1 MSEEKENIKQ
11 QEENLNTED
20 SGNETSS
27 DSIKTEEEIK
37 VNADKNTDSSE
48 EKSSLKESKDTEVNE
63 DSSTEDISSSD
74 KTADSNEEV
83 SVEASQDI
91 NNTNESARF
100 ILGKKIGMTSIYS
113 EDGQQFPA
121 TVIEAGPCY
130 VSQVKTDENDGYNAV
145 QIGYVFDKK
154 ANKPKTNHFKKN
166 DCEPMRFSRE
176 YRTEKNDEFKLGEKI
191 DINIFS
197 QAEFVSVTGTSKG
210 KGFAGVMKRHGFGGG
225 RASHGKNSVMRKPG
239 SVGAGAD
246 PSRIWKGKKMPGR
259 YGGDQVTVKNLEV
272 IKIDIENN
280 LLFIKGAVPGS
291 NNNLVSITF

>member
-1 MSEEKENIKQ
+1 MVEQ
-11 QEENLNTED
+11 DL
-20 SGNETSS
+20 
-27 DSIKTEEEIK
+27 
-37 VNADKNTDSSE
+37 
-48 EKSSLKESKDTEVNE
+48 
-63 DSSTEDISSSD
+63 
-74 KTADSNEEV
+74 SNEEV
-83 SVEASQDI
+83 GSSEDKTISDEEVPNEDSV
-91 NNTNESARF
+91 NLNESARF
-100 ILGKKIGMTSIYS
+100 ILGKKVGMTSIYD
-113 EDGQQFPA
+113 EDGQQFPT

-154 ANKPKTNHFKKN
+154 ANKPKVNHFKKN
-166 DCEPMRFSRE
+166 SCDPMRFSKEFRI
-176 YRTEKNDEFKLGEKI
+176 EKNDEFKLGEKI
-191 DINIFS
+191 DLNIFS
-197 QAEFVSVTGTSKG
+197 LGELVSVTGTSKG

>member
-1 MSEEKENIKQ
+1 MIEDKENIKQ
-11 QEENLNTED
+11 ETDNSITEESTTD
-20 SGNETSS
+20 TSS
-27 DSIKTEEEIK
+27 EVEKTEEEAIK
-37 VNADKNTDSSE
+37 VESKE
-48 EKSSLKESKDTEVNE
+48 EKSEQKDSKDGTVKQDPSN
-63 DSSTEDISSSD
+63 DDASTSED
-74 KTADSNEEV
+74 KTNSDEEV
-83 SVEASQDI
+83 SSDESSNI
-91 NNTNESARF
+91 NESARF
-100 ILGKKIGMTSIYS
+100 ILGKKVGMTSIYN

-154 ANKPKTNHFKKN
+154 ANKPKVNHFKKN
-166 DCEPMRFSRE
+166 NCDPMRYSKEFRIE
-176 YRTEKNDEFKLGEKI
+176 NNEEFKLGEKI
-191 DINIFS
+191 DLNIFS
-197 QAEFVSVTGTSKG
+197 LGEFVTVTGTSKG

>member
-1 MSEEKENIKQ
+1 MIEDKENIK
-11 QEENLNTED
+11 EETDNLNTEESTTD
-20 SGNETSS
+20 TSS
-27 DSIKTEEEIK
+27 EVEKTEEEVIK
-37 VNADKNTDSSE
+37 AESKEEMSEQKDSKDDAVEQDSSNDDTGTSEDKTNSDEEVSSE
-48 EKSSLKESKDTEVNE
+48 ESSNV
-63 DSSTEDISSSD
+63 
-74 KTADSNEEV
+74 
-83 SVEASQDI
+83 
-91 NNTNESARF
+91 NESARF
-100 ILGKKIGMTSIYS
+100 ILGKKVGMTSIYS
-113 EDGQQFPA
+113 EGGQQFPA

-154 ANKPKTNHFKKN
+154 ANKPKVNHYKKN
-166 DCEPMRFSRE
+166 NCDPMRYSKEFRI
-176 YRTEKNDEFKLGEKI
+176 EKNEEFKLGEKI
-191 DINIFS
+191 DLNIFS
-197 QAEFVSVTGTSKG
+197 LGELVSVTGTSKG

-259 YGGDQVTVKNLEV
+259 YGGDKVTVKNLEV

>member
-1 MSEEKENIKQ
+1 MIEDKENIKQ
-11 QEENLNTED
+11 ETDNLNTEESTTD
-20 SGNETSS
+20 TSS
-27 DSIKTEEEIK
+27 EVEKTEEEAIK
-37 VNADKNTDSSE
+37 AESKEEKSEQKDSKDDAVEQDPSNDDTATSEDKTNSDEEVSSE
-48 EKSSLKESKDTEVNE
+48 ESSNV
-63 DSSTEDISSSD
+63 
-74 KTADSNEEV
+74 
-83 SVEASQDI
+83 
-91 NNTNESARF
+91 NESARF
-100 ILGKKIGMTSIYS
+100 ILGKKVGMTSIYS
-113 EDGQQFPA
+113 EGGQQFPA

-154 ANKPKTNHFKKN
+154 ANKPKVNHYKKN
-166 DCEPMRFSRE
+166 NCDPMRYSKEFRI
-176 YRTEKNDEFKLGEKI
+176 EKNQEFKLGEKI
-191 DINIFS
+191 DLNIFS
-197 QAEFVSVTGTSKG
+197 LGEFVSVTGTSKG
-210 KGFAGVMKRHGFGGG
+210 KGFSGVMKRHGFGGG

>member
-1 MSEEKENIKQ
+1 MIEDKENIKQ
-11 QEENLNTED
+11 ETDNSITEESTTD
-20 SGNETSS
+20 TSS
-27 DSIKTEEEIK
+27 EVEKTEEEAIK
-37 VNADKNTDSSE
+37 VESKE
-48 EKSSLKESKDTEVNE
+48 EKSEQKDSKDGTVKQDPSN
-63 DSSTEDISSSD
+63 DDASTSED
-74 KTADSNEEV
+74 KTNSDEEV
-83 SVEASQDI
+83 SSDESSNI
-91 NNTNESARF
+91 NESARF
-100 ILGKKIGMTSIYS
+100 ILGKKVGMTSIYS

-154 ANKPKTNHFKKN
+154 ANKPKVNHFKKN
-166 DCEPMRFSRE
+166 NCDPMRYSKEFRI
-176 YRTEKNDEFKLGEKI
+176 EKNEEFKLGEKI
-191 DINIFS
+191 DLNIFS
-197 QAEFVSVTGTSKG
+197 LGEFVSVTGTSKG

>member
-1 MSEEKENIKQ
+1 MIEDKENIK
-11 QEENLNTED
+11 EETDNLNTEESTTD
-20 SGNETSS
+20 TSS
-27 DSIKTEEEIK
+27 EVEKTEEEVIK
-37 VNADKNTDSSE
+37 AESKEEMSEQKDSKDDAVEQDPSNDDTGTSEDKTNSDEEVSSE
-48 EKSSLKESKDTEVNE
+48 ESSNV
-63 DSSTEDISSSD
+63 
-74 KTADSNEEV
+74 
-83 SVEASQDI
+83 
-91 NNTNESARF
+91 NESARF
-100 ILGKKIGMTSIYS
+100 ILGKKVGMTSIYS
-113 EDGQQFPA
+113 EGGQQFPA

-154 ANKPKTNHFKKN
+154 ANKPKVNHFKKN
-166 DCEPMRFSRE
+166 NCDPMRYSKEFRI
-176 YRTEKNDEFKLGEKI
+176 EKNEEFKLGEKI
-191 DINIFS
+191 DLNIFS
-197 QAEFVSVTGTSKG
+197 LGELVSVTGTSKG

>member
-1 MSEEKENIKQ
+1 MIEDKENIN
-11 QEENLNTED
+11 QETDNLNTEESTTD
-20 SGNETSS
+20 TSS
-27 DSIKTEEEIK
+27 EVEKTEEEVIK
-37 VNADKNTDSSE
+37 AESKE
-48 EKSSLKESKDTEVNE
+48 EKSEQKDSKDDAVEQ
-63 DSSTEDISSSD
+63 DSSNDDTGTSVD
-74 KTADSNEEV
+74 KTNSDEEV
-83 SVEASQDI
+83 STEESLNV
-91 NNTNESARF
+91 NESARF
-100 ILGKKIGMTSIYS
+100 ILGKKVGMTSIYS

-154 ANKPKTNHFKKN
+154 ANKPKVNHFKKN
-166 DCEPMRFSRE
+166 NCDPMRYSKEFRI
-176 YRTEKNDEFKLGEKI
+176 EKNEEFKLGEKI
-191 DINIFS
+191 DLNIFS
-197 QAEFVSVTGTSKG
+197 LGEFVSVTGTSKG

>member
-1 MSEEKENIKQ
+1 MIEDKENIKQ
-11 QEENLNTED
+11 ETDNSITEESTTD
-20 SGNETSS
+20 TSS
-27 DSIKTEEEIK
+27 EVEKTEEEAIK
-37 VNADKNTDSSE
+37 AESKEEKSEQKDSKDDTVEQDTSNDDTNTSE
-48 EKSSLKESKDTEVNE
+48 EKTN
-63 DSSTEDISSSD
+63 SD
-74 KTADSNEEV
+74 EEV
-83 SVEASQDI
+83 STEESSNV
-91 NNTNESARF
+91 NESARF
-100 ILGKKIGMTSIYS
+100 ILGKKVGMTSIYS

-154 ANKPKTNHFKKN
+154 ANKPTINHFKKN
-166 DCEPMRFSRE
+166 NCDPMRYSKEFRI
-176 YRTEKNDEFKLGEKI
+176 EKNEEFNLGEKI
-191 DINIFS
+191 DLNIFS
-197 QAEFVSVTGTSKG
+197 LGEFVSVTGTSKG

>member
-1 MSEEKENIKQ
+1 MIEDKENIKQ
-11 QEENLNTED
+11 ETDNLNTEESTTD
-20 SGNETSS
+20 TSS
-27 DSIKTEEEIK
+27 EVEKTEEEAIK
-37 VNADKNTDSSE
+37 AESKEEKSEQKDSKDDAVEQDTSNDDTGTSEDKTNSDEEVSSE
-48 EKSSLKESKDTEVNE
+48 ESSNV
-63 DSSTEDISSSD
+63 
-74 KTADSNEEV
+74 
-83 SVEASQDI
+83 
-91 NNTNESARF
+91 NESARF
-100 ILGKKIGMTSIYS
+100 ILGKKVGMTSIYS

-154 ANKPKTNHFKKN
+154 ANKPKVNHFKKN
-166 DCEPMRFSRE
+166 NCDPMRYSKEFRI
-176 YRTEKNDEFKLGEKI
+176 EKNEEFKLGEKI
-191 DINIFS
+191 DLNIFS
-197 QAEFVSVTGTSKG
+197 LGEFVSVTGTSKG

>member
-1 MSEEKENIKQ
+1 MIEDKENIKQ
-11 QEENLNTED
+11 ETDNSITEESTTD
-20 SGNETSS
+20 TSS
-27 DSIKTEEEIK
+27 EVEKTEEEAIK
-37 VNADKNTDSSE
+37 AESKEEKSEQKDSKDDTVEQDTSNDDTSTSEDKTNSDEEVSSE
-48 EKSSLKESKDTEVNE
+48 ESSNV
-63 DSSTEDISSSD
+63 
-74 KTADSNEEV
+74 
-83 SVEASQDI
+83 
-91 NNTNESARF
+91 NESARF
-100 ILGKKIGMTSIYS
+100 ILGKKVGMTSIYS

-154 ANKPKTNHFKKN
+154 ANKPKVNHFKKN
-166 DCEPMRFSRE
+166 NCDPMRYSKEFRI
-176 YRTEKNDEFKLGEKI
+176 EKNEEFKLGEKI
-191 DINIFS
+191 DLNIFS
-197 QAEFVSVTGTSKG
+197 LGEFVSVTGTSKG

>member
-1 MSEEKENIKQ
+1 MIEDKENIKQ
-11 QEENLNTED
+11 ETDNLNTEESTTD
-20 SGNETSS
+20 TSS
-27 DSIKTEEEIK
+27 EVEKTEEEVIK
-37 VNADKNTDSSE
+37 AESKEEKSEQKDSKDDAVEQDSSNDDTGTSEDKTNSDEEVSSE
-48 EKSSLKESKDTEVNE
+48 ESSNV
-63 DSSTEDISSSD
+63 
-74 KTADSNEEV
+74 
-83 SVEASQDI
+83 
-91 NNTNESARF
+91 NESARF
-100 ILGKKIGMTSIYS
+100 ILGKKVGMTSIYS
-113 EDGQQFPA
+113 EGGQQFPA

-154 ANKPKTNHFKKN
+154 ANKPKVNHYKKN
-166 DCEPMRFSRE
+166 NCDPMRYSKEFRI
-176 YRTEKNDEFKLGEKI
+176 EKNEEFKLGEKI
-191 DINIFS
+191 DLNIFS
-197 QAEFVSVTGTSKG
+197 LGEFVSVTGTSKG

>member
-1 MSEEKENIKQ
+1 MIEDKENIKQ
-11 QEENLNTED
+11 ETDNLNTEESTTD
-20 SGNETSS
+20 TSS
-27 DSIKTEEEIK
+27 EVEKTEEEAIK
-37 VNADKNTDSSE
+37 AESKEEKSEQKDSKDDAVEQDPSNDDTATSEDKTNSDEEVSSE
-48 EKSSLKESKDTEVNE
+48 ESSNV
-63 DSSTEDISSSD
+63 
-74 KTADSNEEV
+74 
-83 SVEASQDI
+83 
-91 NNTNESARF
+91 NESARF
-100 ILGKKIGMTSIYS
+100 ILGKKVGMTSIYS
-113 EDGQQFPA
+113 EGGQQFPA

-154 ANKPKTNHFKKN
+154 ANKPKVNHFKKN
-166 DCEPMRFSRE
+166 NCDPMRYSKEFRI
-176 YRTEKNDEFKLGEKI
+176 EKNEEFKLGEKI
-191 DINIFS
+191 DLNIFS
-197 QAEFVSVTGTSKG
+197 LGEFVSVTGTSKG